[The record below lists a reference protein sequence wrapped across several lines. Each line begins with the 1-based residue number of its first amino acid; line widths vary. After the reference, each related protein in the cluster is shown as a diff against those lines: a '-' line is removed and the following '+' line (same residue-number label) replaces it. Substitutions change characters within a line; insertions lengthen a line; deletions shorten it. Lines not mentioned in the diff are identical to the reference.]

1 LVVRKGNRLMERK
14 LIQEGEVRPWFVS
27 IGVPD
32 GSDIVSAN
40 AYAYDITDGT
50 KTLINGFADCGALVN
65 GVRLVC
71 SGATYGKTYRVLI
84 EALLDT
90 GQTRAKAILIEC
102 RKQSEKVRST
112 RPSTLDA
119 YMVDF
124 SSDLPA
130 GAVMNAT
137 DTTVTAYN
145 VTDLA
150 TDIGSTIVQDVT
162 LDPTNDLRLRIDTD
176 NLAAWDEVLV
186 SVLGFAV
193 IDTVTNTVYKIRR
206 TILIPCVED

>member
-1 LVVRKGNRLMERK
+1 MERK
-14 LIQEGEVRPWFVS
+14 LIQEGEVRPWDIFV
-27 IGVPD
+27 GVQD
-32 GSDIVSAN
+32 GSDIVSAA

-50 KTLINGFADCGALVN
+50 KALIASFADCGALSN

-71 SGATYGKTYRVLI
+71 SGATYGHTYRVLI

-112 RPSTLDA
+112 RPTTLDS
-119 YMVDF
+119 YIVDF
-124 SSDLPA
+124 SGDIPD

-137 DTTVTAYN
+137 DTTATAYN
-145 VTDLA
+145 VSDLA
-150 TDIGSTIVQDVT
+150 TDISSTVVT
-162 LDPTNDLRLRIDTD
+162 DISLDTTDNQRLRIDTN